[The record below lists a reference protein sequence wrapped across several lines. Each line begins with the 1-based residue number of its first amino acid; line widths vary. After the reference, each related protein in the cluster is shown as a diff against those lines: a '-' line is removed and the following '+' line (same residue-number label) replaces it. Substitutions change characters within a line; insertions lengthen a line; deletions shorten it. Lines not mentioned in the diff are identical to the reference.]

1 MPIELSDCLVV
12 FVVNF
17 SYLGMFAV
25 DCVLLVTAAQVSSV
39 IYRSLIKNILLKSM
53 NCYILSITMRN
64 KNLYSLCPEEII
76 LAQQKLYNSFMN
88 GCTLH

>member
-39 IYRSLIKNILLKSM
+39 IYRSLINVLKSM

>member
-39 IYRSLIKNILLKSM
+39 IYRSLINVLKSRNFIILL
-53 NCYILSITMRN
+53 
-64 KNLYSLCPEEII
+64 
-76 LAQQKLYNSFMN
+76 
-88 GCTLH
+88 

>member
-12 FVVNF
+12 VVVNF

-39 IYRSLIKNILLKSM
+39 IYRSLINVLKSM

>member
-12 FVVNF
+12 VVVNI

-39 IYRSLIKNILLKSM
+39 IYRSLINVLKSM

-64 KNLYSLCPEEII
+64 KNLNSLCPEEII
-76 LAQQKLYNSFMN
+76 LAQQKLYKSFMN

>member
-39 IYRSLIKNILLKSM
+39 IYRSLINVLKSM

-64 KNLYSLCPEEII
+64 KNLNSLCPEEII
-76 LAQQKLYNSFMN
+76 LAQQKLYKSFMN